1 MIASLPDV
9 VFFGGTLLWLSA
21 CSSVEPNA
29 MQDFRSYT
37 LDYDTAVDAR
47 LQARLEKIDS
57 GLRAKFGM
65 TPEQTAVGVLDLN
78 TLRLAMV
85 HPDRIEY
92 GASVPKIGILL
103 AWFQLHPQAATNLEA
118 QTRHDLGLMIK
129 VSDNGMATKFS
140 REMGLQEIQRVLDSY
155 GFYDAKHGGGIWIGK
170 HYGQGGERIPDPVG
184 GHSHA
189 VTVRQL
195 LRFYLLLEQGKLVSP
210 AASQTMR
217 DIFASPDIA
226 HLNDRFVAG
235 LAGRGLEIRRKAG
248 WWEDWFHDTAIV
260 TGADRH
266 YIIVA
271 LTHHPRGD
279 EYLIEFARA
288 VDVLLATGRGHRRAW
303 P

>member
-9 VFFGGTLLWLSA
+9 VFFCGTLLWLSA

-57 GLRAKFGM
+57 GLRAKLGM

-78 TLRLAMV
+78 MLRLAMV

-260 TGADRH
+260 TGASRH

-279 EYLIEFARA
+279 EYLIEFARG
-288 VDVLLATGRGHRRAW
+288 VDDLLTTGRGERRAW

>member
-78 TLRLAMV
+78 TLRLAML

-103 AWFQLHPQAATNLEA
+103 PWFQLHPQAATNLEA

-260 TGADRH
+260 TGASRH

-279 EYLIEFARA
+279 EYLIEFARG
-288 VDVLLATGRGHRRAW
+288 VDDLLTTGRGERRAW